1 MPASGQILRRTTRRI
16 DSFEQ
21 RVGFLMHDYPVFV
34 FAALLIFAFGLFS
47 RVAERSP
54 VSGAMVFVSVGMIS
68 GPIGLGFLRE
78 GITAPLVRVLAE
90 VTLVL
95 VLFVDAS
102 TINLR
107 SLLREKGVPFRLLLI
122 GLPLTMG
129 LGILAAVPLF
139 EGVSI
144 WALALMAFIL
154 SPTDAALGQPVV
166 TSPDIPE
173 NIKEAINVES
183 GLNDGIALPPIL
195 ACVAVLSSAAAE
207 KLGAQ
212 YWVVF
217 TLKQF
222 LFGPLLG
229 ALVGWLGGWVVD
241 QASKAGWMNPT
252 FQRLTA
258 WSLAVL
264 AFALAEIFHGNGF
277 IAAFFGGLMLGTHTP
292 IVRERIQEF
301 GEAEGQQLA
310 LFVFLIF
317 GLVAVPAVASHWDT
331 RAWLYATLSLTI
343 IRMLP
348 VALCLMGTRLGWRS
362 IGLIGW
368 FGPRGIASVLYL
380 LLVVN
385 DLGLAGHERILSVV
399 VLTVLLSIFLHGV
412 SAVPLTRL
420 YAAHANPD
428 FHRNFSSIKRDR

>member
-1 MPASGQILRRTTRRI
+1 
-16 DSFEQ
+16 
-21 RVGFLMHDYPVFV
+21 MHDYPIFI
-34 FAALLIFAFGLFS
+34 FAALLIFGFGLFS
-47 RVAERSP
+47 LASERSP
-54 VSGAMVFVSVGMIS
+54 ISAAMVFVTVGMVA
-68 GPIGLGFLRE
+68 GPIGLGYLKE
-78 GITAPLVRVLAE
+78 GINAPLVRILAE
-90 VTLVL
+90 ITLVL

-102 TINLR
+102 TINLH
-107 SLLREKGVPFRLLLI
+107 SLIREKGVPFRLLLI

-129 LGILAAVPLF
+129 LGLALAVPLF
-139 EGVSI
+139 DNVNP

-166 TSPDIPE
+166 TNPDIPE

-195 ACVAVLSSAAAE
+195 ACIAVLSSATAE
-207 KLGAQ
+207 ELGAQ
-212 YWVVF
+212 YWIVF

-229 ALVGWLGGWVVD
+229 ALVGWLGGRLVD
-241 QASKAGWMNPT
+241 KASKSGWMNPT

-264 AFALAEIFHGNGF
+264 SYALAEIFHGNGF

-317 GLVAVPAVASHWDT
+317 GLVAVPAVAMYWDAQ
-331 RAWLYATLSLTI
+331 AWLYAILSLTV
-343 IRMLP
+343 IRMVP
-348 VALCLMGTRLGWRS
+348 VAVCLKGTRLDWRS
-362 IGLIGW
+362 VGLIGW

-380 LLVVN
+380 LIVVN
-385 DLGLAGHERILSVV
+385 ELGLAGHERIMSVI
-399 VLTVLLSIFLHGV
+399 VLTVLLSVFLHGM
-412 SAVPLTRL
+412 SAVPLSRL
-420 YAAHANPD
+420 YAARA
-428 FHRNFSSIKRDR
+428 SSSGS